1 MKRVISLIFLLGCL
15 LLILEWGFTFFKDGH
30 QLKYEVISN
39 NKKIGIIE
47 KYQKDKDDSY
57 YLELNSDNY
66 TFIYNASNKFN
77 KQKEIVDKIEIYEKD
92 GMLCVYPVLIN
103 NVTLDIQCNINN
115 QIYSYEAIKN
125 NSSVNEFVLKLKESG
140 YKSLSWEA
148 ESNNETKFSTF
159 KVYYDNLLNED
170 IITVWNY
177 KGIDIISKKASST
190 KIIYSYDKYENN
202 HGSIVGKYYVVPVY
216 DSNKVF
222 DFSKLNIIELES
234 KDLKTFD
241 LDITLNQDSYIN
253 GVVGNKLYY
262 FDPDN
267 LLQYEVDVNKKK
279 IRIIGDRNINAQFY
293 NGDWETINIYDFVG
307 KVKKFELK
315 VDEKVMSYNPT
326 SVYQSSSN
334 YYYITSDGSFYK
346 LNKNNLDK
354 PILLWKKSGLKEI
367 KVINDTIYFIIGD
380 TLYYYQDNT
389 GIRKIITNNEWNYNY
404 TNIYDLY
411 KKPINE

>member
-1 MKRVISLIFLLGCL
+1 M
-15 LLILEWGFTFFKDGH
+15 ILEWGFTFFKDGH

-103 NVTLDIQCNINN
+103 NVTLDIQCINN

-315 VDEKVMSYNPT
+315 VDEKVKSYNPT